1 MNFNFSKTQQDLYEL
16 VGYLAREHFA
26 RRAEESDRLGALPLD
41 NLRDLHKH
49 GLLGLTIAR
58 EHGGLGSGVMGEDPL
73 LYLLAIEQTARLDL
87 STAHCLHIHLH
98 ATHFIDQVATAEQR
112 KTLLGPVL
120 ERGALIGAV
129 GSEPGRT
136 ARGVYMLNTT
146 AQEFPKGIMLNGKKN
161 YATLAGAAE
170 YMIVFAT
177 LKEAKP
183 MEGHIGVAVPHDAKG
198 YEVVQD
204 SWDPI
209 GMRSAVSP
217 DVVLDNCMVPSSLV
231 IGPPGIY
238 PNDRWQARHYLSLSA
253 QYLGASEGLFDSLTE
268 YIPLRG
274 TAGEQFT
281 QLRLGE
287 IRVLIDSMRWLIYR
301 SAWLWNQG
309 DLQQAELFSLV
320 ARHHATRTVIEI
332 MDKSAQIAG
341 SHALTGTGKFQ
352 RMMRDLRIHTL
363 HSNVDKT
370 AATIGKY
377 HLGQNFDI
385 TDRL

>member
-26 RRAEESDRLGALPLD
+26 PRAEESDRLKALPLD

-146 AQEFPKGIMLNGKKN
+146 AQEFPKGIMLNGRKN
-161 YATLAGAAE
+161 YATLAGVAE

-183 MEGHIGVAVPHDAKG
+183 MEGHIGVAVPQGAKG

-217 DVVLDNCMVPSSLV
+217 DVVLDNCMVPSSMI
-231 IGPPGIY
+231 IGSPGVY
-238 PNDRWQARHYLSLSA
+238 PNDRWQARHYLSLAA

-268 YIPLRG
+268 YIPVRG

-309 DLQQAELFSLV
+309 DLQQAELFAMV
-320 ARHHATRTVIEI
+320 ARQHATRTVVDI